1 MIPETTSAVGIAA
14 IVALGMLVLALL
26 LVSWRLWRGPDLPD
40 RIVALDLIAVLV
52 IGIIAAHAVL
62 TGYALYL
69 NAASVIA
76 LIVFLGTVAFARYL
90 EKGTLK

>member
-52 IGIIAAHAVL
+52 IGVIAAHAVL
-62 TGYALYL
+62 TGYAVYL

-90 EKGTLK
+90 EKGTLE

>member
-1 MIPETTSAVGIAA
+1 MVAETTSAVAIAA
-14 IVALGMLVLALL
+14 TIALGMLALALL

-40 RIVALDLIAVLV
+40 RVVALDLIAVLV

-62 TGYALYL
+62 TGFAIYL
-69 NAASVIA
+69 NAASVLA

-90 EKGTLK
+90 EKGTLE

>member
-1 MIPETTSAVGIAA
+1 MGAESTSAVGIAA
-14 IVALGMLVLALL
+14 IIALGMLVLALL

-62 TGYALYL
+62 TGYAVYL

-76 LIVFLGTVAFARYL
+76 LIVVLGTVAFARYL
-90 EKGTLK
+90 EKGTLE